1 MLSFPCQ
8 LCLKWIPL
16 RRIESGT
23 KETELLKQMKRTI
36 FYILAF
42 ALCSCAVQKTTT
54 SVEFAKDVQ
63 KDIPF
68 KVTELKAVSG
78 HDNTYSFRCDAYI
91 SLLPDY
97 EVDSEGASMIYQ
109 TTFAPT
115 HSPQPSNIIWRNIV
129 INRKAKRVL
138 CIDRLVKDNR
148 TFGYVY
154 VLQSETTRY
163 SDSGTFHWDV
173 SDPKLLLNVSDA
185 IEGMSEFSIVTLNAL
200 TK

>member
-1 MLSFPCQ
+1 MKIIKVLEMK
-8 LCLKWIPL
+8 L
-16 RRIESGT
+16 IERT
-23 KETELLKQMKRTI
+23 LLLDLVKRGRMKRTI

-42 ALCSCAVQKTTT
+42 AFCSCAVQRTTT
-54 SVEFAKDVQ
+54 SEEFAKDVQ

-68 KVTELKAVSG
+68 KVSGLKAVSN
-78 HDNTYSFRCDAYI
+78 HDNTYFFRSDAYI
-91 SLLPDY
+91 NLLPDY

-109 TTFAPT
+109 TTSAPT
-115 HSPQPSNIIWRNIV
+115 HNTQPSNVIWRNIV

-138 CIDRLVKDNR
+138 CIDRLIQNGR

-154 VLQSETTRY
+154 VLQSETARY

-173 SDPKLLLNVSDA
+173 SNPKLLLNVSDA
-185 IEGMSEFSIVTLNAL
+185 IEGMSEFSVVTLNTL

>member
-1 MLSFPCQ
+1 
-8 LCLKWIPL
+8 
-16 RRIESGT
+16 
-23 KETELLKQMKRTI
+23 MKRTI

-42 ALCSCAVQKTTT
+42 ALCSCAVQRATT
-54 SVEFAKDVQ
+54 SEEFAKDVQ
-63 KDIPF
+63 KDLPF
-68 KVTELKAVSG
+68 KVSELKAVSN
-78 HDNTYSFRCDAYI
+78 HDNTYSFRCDGYI

-115 HSPQPSNIIWRNIV
+115 HSTQPSNVIWRNIV
-129 INRKAKRVL
+129 INKRDKRVL

-154 VLQSETTRY
+154 VLQSETARY

-185 IEGMSEFSIVTLNAL
+185 IEGMSELSVETLNTL

>member
-1 MLSFPCQ
+1 MYLH
-8 LCLKWIPL
+8 IPL
-16 RRIESGT
+16 KNCIFAAN
-23 KETELLKQMKRTI
+23 LKKNRMKRTI
-36 FYILAF
+36 YYILAF
-42 ALCSCAVQKTTT
+42 TLCSCAVQRTTT
-54 SVEFAKDVQ
+54 SEEFVRDVQ

-68 KVTELKAVSG
+68 KVSELKAVSN
-78 HDNTYSFRCDAYI
+78 HDNTYSFRSDGYI

-97 EVDSEGASMIYQ
+97 EVDSEGATMIYQ

-115 HSPQPSNIIWRNIV
+115 RSTQPSNLIWRNIV

-138 CIDRLVKDNR
+138 CIDRLIKDNR

-154 VLQSETTRY
+154 VLQSETARY

-173 SDPKLLLNVSDA
+173 SNPRLLLNVSDA
-185 IEGMSEFSIVTLNAL
+185 IEGMSEFSVTTLNTL

>member
-1 MLSFPCQ
+1 
-8 LCLKWIPL
+8 
-16 RRIESGT
+16 
-23 KETELLKQMKRTI
+23 MKRTI

-42 ALCSCAVQKTTT
+42 VLCSCAVQRAIT
-54 SVEFAKDVQ
+54 SDEFVKEVQ

-68 KVTELKAVSG
+68 KVSELKPVSA
-78 HDNTYSFRCDAYI
+78 HDNTYSFHSDAYI
-91 SLLPDY
+91 GLLPDY
-97 EVDSEGASMIYQ
+97 EVNCEGASMIYQ

-115 HSPQPSNIIWRNIV
+115 HSTQQSNVIWRNII

-138 CIDRLVKDNR
+138 CIDRLIKDNK

-154 VLQSETTRY
+154 VLQSETVRY

-185 IEGMSEFSIVTLNAL
+185 IEGMSELSVETLNVL
-200 TK
+200 MQTTQIQIQQGII

>member
-1 MLSFPCQ
+1 MNRVLFFIS
-8 LCLKWIPL
+8 
-16 RRIESGT
+16 
-23 KETELLKQMKRTI
+23 M
-36 FYILAF
+36 AF
-42 ALCSCAVQKTTT
+42 ALCSCAVQRTTT
-54 SVEFAKDVQ
+54 SEEFAKDVQ

-68 KVTELKAVSG
+68 KVNELKAVSG
-78 HDNTYSFRCDAYI
+78 HDNTYSFRSDEYI

-97 EVDSEGASMIYQ
+97 EVDSERASMIYQ

-115 HSPQPSNIIWRNIV
+115 HHTQSSSVIWRNIV

-138 CIDRLVKDNR
+138 CIDRLVQNGR

-154 VLQSETTRY
+154 VLQSETARY

-173 SDPKLLLNVSDA
+173 SNPKLLLNVSDA
-185 IEGMSEFSIVTLNAL
+185 IEGMSEFSVVTLNTL

>member
-1 MLSFPCQ
+1 
-8 LCLKWIPL
+8 
-16 RRIESGT
+16 
-23 KETELLKQMKRTI
+23 MKRTV
-36 FYILAF
+36 FYIVLLT
-42 ALCSCAVQKTTT
+42 LCSCAVQRTTT
-54 SVEFAKDVQ
+54 SEEFTKDVQ
-63 KDIPF
+63 KDLPF
-68 KVTELKAVSG
+68 KVSELKAVSN
-78 HDNTYSFRCDAYI
+78 HDNTYSFRSDAYI
-91 SLLPDY
+91 GLLPDY

-115 HSPQPSNIIWRNIV
+115 HHTQPTNVIWRNIV

-154 VLQSETTRY
+154 VLQSETARY

-173 SDPKLLLNVSDA
+173 SNPKLLLNVSDA
-185 IEGMSEFSIVTLNAL
+185 IEGMSEFSVVTLNAL

>member
-1 MLSFPCQ
+1 MH
-8 LCLKWIPL
+8 IPL
-16 RRIESGT
+16 KNCIFAAN
-23 KETELLKQMKRTI
+23 LKKNKMKRTF
-36 FYILAF
+36 FYIVLL
-42 ALCSCAVQKTTT
+42 ALCSCAVQRPTT

-63 KDIPF
+63 NDIPF

-78 HDNTYSFRCDAYI
+78 HDNTYSFRSDGYI
-91 SLLPDY
+91 GLLPDY

-115 HSPQPSNIIWRNIV
+115 HDKQPSNVIWRNIV
-129 INRKAKRVL
+129 INKRDKRVL
-138 CIDRLVKDNR
+138 CIDRLIQNGR

-154 VLQSETTRY
+154 VLQSETARY

-185 IEGMSEFSIVTLNAL
+185 IEGMSELSITTLNTL

>member
-1 MLSFPCQ
+1 M
-8 LCLKWIPL
+8 K
-16 RRIESGT
+16 GT
-23 KETELLKQMKRTI
+23 I
-36 FYILAF
+36 YYILAF
-42 ALCSCAVQKTTT
+42 AFCSCAVQRTTT
-54 SVEFAKDVQ
+54 SEEFTKDVQ

-68 KVTELKAVSG
+68 KVNDLKPVSG
-78 HDNTYSFRCDAYI
+78 HDNTYSFRSDAYI
-91 SLLPDY
+91 GLLPDY

-115 HSPQPSNIIWRNIV
+115 RSTQPSNVIWRNIV
-129 INRKAKRVL
+129 INKRDKRVL

-154 VLQSETTRY
+154 VLQSETARY

-173 SDPKLLLNVSDA
+173 SNPRLLLNVSYA
-185 IEGMSEFSIVTLNAL
+185 IECMSELSVETLNTL

>member
-1 MLSFPCQ
+1 
-8 LCLKWIPL
+8 
-16 RRIESGT
+16 
-23 KETELLKQMKRTI
+23 MKRTI

-42 ALCSCAVQKTTT
+42 TICSCAVQRTTT
-54 SVEFAKDVQ
+54 SEEFTKDVQ
-63 KDIPF
+63 KDLPF
-68 KVTELKAVSG
+68 KVSELKKVSN
-78 HDNTYSFRCDAYI
+78 HDNTYSFRSDGYI

-97 EVDSEGASMIYQ
+97 EVDREGASMIYQ

-115 HSPQPSNIIWRNIV
+115 HHSQPTNVIWRNIV
-129 INRKAKRVL
+129 INKRDKRIL
-138 CIDRLVKDNR
+138 CIDRLTQNGR

-154 VLQSETTRY
+154 VLQSETARY

>member
-1 MLSFPCQ
+1 
-8 LCLKWIPL
+8 
-16 RRIESGT
+16 
-23 KETELLKQMKRTI
+23 MKSPI
-36 FYILAF
+36 FYILTF
-42 ALCSCAVQKTTT
+42 VLCSCAVQRATT
-54 SVEFAKDVQ
+54 SEEFVRDVQ
-63 KDIPF
+63 RDLPF
-68 KVTELKAVSG
+68 KVSELKAVSG
-78 HDNTYSFRCDAYI
+78 RENTYLFRSDGYI
-91 SLLPDY
+91 GLLPDY

-115 HSPQPSNIIWRNIV
+115 HDKQPSNVIWRNIV

-154 VLQSETTRY
+154 VLQSETARY

-185 IEGMSEFSIVTLNAL
+185 IEGMSELSVETLNTL